1 MAHRWTLESIDWQG
15 FEPDKVTPELLA
27 TVKAAAIVEANSA
40 DYVTYLHNI
49 FPEDEEF
56 KSAAAVWG
64 EEEAQ
69 HGLALGRW
77 AEMADPDFSFE
88 ESLRLFR
95 EGYSLPLEAQESVRG
110 SRTGELIAR
119 CVVESG
125 TSSFYSALRDATAE
139 PVLRGICKHIAT
151 DEFFHYRLFKTHLQ
165 RYKERDRLS
174 FLERL
179 KIALSRVQEAEDDEL
194 AYAYFAANILP
205 RDADAEYDM
214 EACAQAYWRQA
225 MSYYRERHIDNA
237 ARMILRAADFNADGR
252 IADFLSKVGWRLVA
266 WRRDRLSRSAT
277 KGVEV
282 APS

>member
-1 MAHRWTLESIDWQG
+1 MDHRWTLESIDWDR

-27 TVKAAAIVEANSA
+27 TVKAAALVEANSA
-40 DYVTYLHNI
+40 DYVAYLHNV
-49 FPEDEEF
+49 FPDDEEF
-56 KSAAAVWG
+56 KSAAEVWG

-95 EGYSLPLEAQESVRG
+95 EGYSLPLDAQQSVRG
-110 SRTGELIAR
+110 SRAGELIAR

-125 TSSFYSALRDATAE
+125 TSSFYSAMRDATGE
-139 PVLRGICKHIAT
+139 PVLRSICKHIAT
-151 DEFFHYRLFKTHLQ
+151 DEFFHYRLFKKYLQ
-165 RYKERDRLS
+165 RYKLRDRLG

-179 KIALSRVQEAEDDEL
+179 KVALSRVQEAEDDEL
-194 AYAYFAANILP
+194 GYAYFAANILP
-205 RDADAEYDM
+205 RDPGAPYDM

-237 ARMILRAADFNADGR
+237 ARMILRAADFNPDGR
-252 IADFLSKVGWRLVA
+252 IADLLSKAGWKFVA
-266 WRRDRLSRSAT
+266 WRRDRLARAVSLQ
-277 KGVEV
+277 
-282 APS
+282 